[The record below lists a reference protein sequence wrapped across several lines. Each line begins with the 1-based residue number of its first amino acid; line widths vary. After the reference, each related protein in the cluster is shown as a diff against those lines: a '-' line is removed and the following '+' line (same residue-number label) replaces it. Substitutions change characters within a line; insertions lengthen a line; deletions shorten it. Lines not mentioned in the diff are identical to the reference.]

1 MLPLPIDA
9 HLPALVAA
17 LRARRNLVLVAE
29 PGAGKTTRLPRA
41 LLDAGFGA
49 QGEILVLE
57 PRRIAARMAARRVAD
72 ELGETVGERVGYQV
86 RFEDRSS
93 AATRIRFVTE
103 GVLTRRLIASPE
115 LPGVA
120 AVLLDEFH
128 ERHLQGDLALALLRR
143 LQRTRR
149 PELHLC
155 AMSATLDAG
164 PLAAFLD
171 AEVTTVPGRR
181 FEVAIEHAEKPDQ
194 RSLEQQVSAAAR
206 RLLQE
211 SLGGD
216 VLVFLPGA
224 GEIRRARDALDPLA
238 RKAGLRLAVL
248 HGDLSPDEQDRALEP
263 TRERKIILSTNL
275 AESSLTIEGVS
286 TVIDSGL
293 ARLAGHSPWSGL
305 PSLSTAKISRASA
318 AQRAGR
324 AGRLEAG
331 RCLRLYTRHDH
342 DSRPLHDKPEVLRAD
357 LCETS
362 LALHAID
369 AQLGAADWLEAPPP
383 EAWSAAEELGRW
395 LGALDPG
402 GRLTEIG
409 RRMLHF
415 PLHPRLARLLV
426 QAEAL
431 SVPRRG
437 AALAAL
443 LSERE
448 IWLGARARFDTRM
461 RDVEAGPSDALDRLE
476 RFEQAEDAGW
486 STRELRSLELDSVAV
501 RAVARTRDRLAQLQR
516 RGKPTLPASHPT
528 DEDEVLLQ
536 SILAG
541 FGDRVGKRRAPGSLE
556 IVFARGGSAT
566 QSETSAVRH
575 AEFVVV
581 LEASEQGTRK
591 VAAHLVSAI
600 EADWLLELFP
610 ERVVDETNVHF
621 DPQSERVEAVHAL
634 RYGALTL
641 DQGRAEAPAGPESQR
656 VLYEAALARGLDCWD
671 DPDRLERFE
680 RRAAFAASVSDVPP
694 LPPDA
699 RALALQAA
707 CAGKRSFA
715 ELRASGLFPALVALL
730 PGDAPAR
737 IERIAPDQVG
747 LPGGRKLQVN
757 YEPARPPWVSSRL
770 QDFFGSKQGPRLGDT
785 PLVIHLLAPNQ
796 RAVQVTTDLAG
807 FWQRHYPELRR
818 QLMRRYPR
826 HDWPEDPAN
835 ATPPPPRGAGPRRR

>member
-41 LLDAGFGA
+41 LLDAGFGS

-72 ELGETVGERVGYQV
+72 ELGEAVGKRVGYQV

-143 LQRTRR
+143 LQHTRR

-155 AMSATLDAG
+155 AMSATLEAS

-171 AEVTTVPGRR
+171 AEVATVPGRR
-181 FEVAIEHAEKPDQ
+181 FEVAIEHAEKADP
-194 RSLEQQVSAAAR
+194 RPLEQQVAAAAR

-211 SLGGD
+211 GLGGD

-224 GEIRRARDALDPLA
+224 GEIRRARDTLDPLA
-238 RKAGLRLAVL
+238 RKEGLRLAVL
-248 HGDLSPDEQDRALEP
+248 HGDLSPEEQDRALEP
-263 TRERKIILSTNL
+263 TTERKLILSTNL

-286 TVIDSGL
+286 AVIDSGL

-324 AGRLEAG
+324 AGRLRAG

-342 DSRPLHDKPEVLRAD
+342 DSRPWQDKPEILRAD

-369 AQLGAADWLEAPPP
+369 AQLTAADWLQAPPP
-383 EAWSAAEELGRW
+383 EAWSAAEELNGW
-395 LGALDPG
+395 LGALDARG
-402 GRLTEIG
+402 SLTEIG
-409 RRMLHF
+409 QRMLHF

-431 SVPRRG
+431 GVPRRG

-448 IWLGARARFDTRM
+448 IWLGARARFDSRM

-486 STRELRSLELDSVAV
+486 STPELQTLLLDPGAV
-501 RAVARTRDRLAQLQR
+501 RAVARTRDRLAELQQ
-516 RGKPTLPASHPT
+516 RGKPAPRAANSTGE
-528 DEDEVLLQ
+528 EDALLE

-566 QSETSAVRH
+566 QSEISAVRD
-575 AEFVVV
+575 ADFMVV
-581 LEASEQGTRK
+581 LEASEQTRK
-591 VAAHLVSAI
+591 VVAHLVSAI
-600 EADWLLELFP
+600 EPDWLLELFP
-610 ERVVDETNVHF
+610 ERVVDETLVHF
-621 DPQSERVEAVHAL
+621 DPQSERALAVHAL
-634 RYGALTL
+634 RYGGLTL
-641 DQGRAEAPAGPESQR
+641 DQSRAEAPAGPASQQ

-694 LPPDA
+694 LPPNA

-715 ELRASGLFPALVALL
+715 ELRASGLFSALVALL

-737 IERIAPDQVG
+737 IERIAPEQVG

-835 ATPPPPRGAGPRRR
+835 ATPPPPRGGARHR